1 MAEDC
6 RKLGVIVLT
15 SGAYLCVEGEN
26 MQTVMTII
34 RSSELLPVQWERVGD
49 LEELEARLCREG
61 RWSRPDAWVL
71 GIEPSFAEKRIRAI
85 RSSEGAVPIVI
96 VAPAQPNTE
105 ETLLRAGA
113 DVVCRWPEDVEVL
126 ASRIHAVLRRASG
139 TFPVPLAGNVH
150 LCHDTRQ
157 LRVHNV
163 TAQLS
168 PYEYR
173 LIKRLDESRNAW
185 VPMED
190 LWRVVWQGDRAYDSS
205 LLRMY
210 CLRIRKKLGASRA
223 ALRTQRGR
231 GMMLSSVTTVA
242 VHSARR

>member
-6 RKLGVIVLT
+6 RKVGVVVLT
-15 SGAYLCVEGEN
+15 SGSYLWVEGEN
-26 MQTVMTII
+26 LQNVMRLIG
-34 RSSELLPVQWERVGD
+34 SSELLPVQWQRVGS
-49 LEELEARLCREG
+49 LEQLEQRLCREA

-71 GIEPSFAEKRIRAI
+71 AVDPSCVETRIRAI
-85 RSSEGAVPIVI
+85 RSSEGATPIVV
-96 VAPAQPNTE
+96 VAPAQPNAE
-105 ETLLRAGA
+105 ERMLRAGA
-113 DVVCRWPEDVEVL
+113 DVFCRWPEDTEVL

-139 TFPVPLAGNVH
+139 TFPVPCTGSVH

-157 LRVHNV
+157 LRVHHV

-210 CLRIRKKLGASRA
+210 CLRIRKKLGASRS
-223 ALRTQRGR
+223 ALCTQRGR
-231 GMMLSSVTTVA
+231 GMMLSTITSET
-242 VHSARR
+242 ARRATR